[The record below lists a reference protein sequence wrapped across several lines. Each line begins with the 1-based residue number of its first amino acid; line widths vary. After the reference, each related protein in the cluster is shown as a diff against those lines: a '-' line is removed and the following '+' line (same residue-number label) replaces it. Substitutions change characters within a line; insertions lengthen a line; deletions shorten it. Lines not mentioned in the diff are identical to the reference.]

1 MVYYRTVLFYAMKKN
16 SDSDKVQEKISM
28 EKKDDLIVSFKFL
41 TIPYFTEL
49 LIQIKDKAPRHAIIG
64 KSNPRTKV
72 EVEVDG
78 LLYFTSK

>member
-1 MVYYRTVLFYAMKKN
+1 MERN
-16 SDSDKVQEKISM
+16 SESDKVQEKISM
-28 EKKDDLIVSFKFL
+28 EKKDDLIVSFKFFRNKIFDDPIL
-41 TIPYFTEL
+41 YQL
-49 LIQIKDKAPRHAIIG
+49 LIQIKDKPPRHAIIG

>member
-1 MVYYRTVLFYAMKKN
+1 MKKN
-16 SDSDKVQEKISM
+16 SESEKVQEKISM
-28 EKKDDLIVSFKFL
+28 EKKDDLIVSFNFL
-41 TIPYFTEL
+41 TKPFSEL

>member
-1 MVYYRTVLFYAMKKN
+1 MKKN
-16 SDSDKVQEKISM
+16 IESDKVQEKISM

-49 LIQIKDKAPRHAIIG
+49 LIKIKDKAPRHAIIG

>member
-1 MVYYRTVLFYAMKKN
+1 M
-16 SDSDKVQEKISM
+16 I
-28 EKKDDLIVSFKFL
+28 
-41 TIPYFTEL
+41 L
-49 LIQIKDKAPRHAIIG
+49 LIGPPQNVVSALGRPSFGLACGGLILIYLSALFQIKDKAPRPAIIG